1 VFVDKHGNGYLVEQ
15 VREVGVSLDG
25 MVGKGIRVL
34 SSWVGFSC
42 LVVRAWLLLVLFL
55 LVGLSCPLR
64 CLSFSFFSW
73 CAWWHRFLRWSSCL
87 VLLGSFSAWFFLL
100 GLVLLPFVLFSG
112 SFLALRCPCALV
124 CGLLPCSSW
133 VLLWLVFFL
142 VFRFPRI
149 SIASLGF
156 PSFRLVRFLSG
167 WCFSCPSCRGVLVCF
182 LVLLRVALPFPGR
195 CLVSQ
200 GLKQVC
206 SGRKLGMANV
216 CPVSSYPLVLGC
228 PALGSVLLWLGN
240 GASLVWFSSLRSLVL
255 RWHGNPAFL
264 VVGGWWRKAC
274 CRLAMVV
281 GSAWLVCPSFFLGLM

>member
-1 VFVDKHGNGYLVEQ
+1 MGVYGRDWVMDWHGFLWSWLVQ
-15 VREVGVSLDG
+15 REGEAGVLGGGLDCLGFGLRIFLPCSCSLG
-25 MVGKGIRVL
+25 VL
-34 SSWVGFSC
+34 G
-42 LVVRAWLLLVLFL
+42 
-55 LVGLSCPLR
+55 G
-64 CLSFSFFSW
+64 
-73 CAWWHRFLRWSSCL
+73 HRFLRWSSCL